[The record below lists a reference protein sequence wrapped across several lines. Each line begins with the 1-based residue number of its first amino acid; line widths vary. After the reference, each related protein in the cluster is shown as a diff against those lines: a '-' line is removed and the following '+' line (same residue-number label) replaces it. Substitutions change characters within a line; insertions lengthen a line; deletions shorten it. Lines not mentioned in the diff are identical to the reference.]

1 MTWRPI
7 RQFDDPLEPAFPV
20 KSWRLEVVG
29 QSARTGGRCLSDVY
43 WEVVDSPID
52 VKSLQ
57 DRDFEHQYREQMVGE
72 RC

>member
-1 MTWRPI
+1 MAATWRPI

-43 WEVVDSPID
+43 WEVVDFS
-52 VKSLQ
+52 
-57 DRDFEHQYREQMVGE
+57 Y
-72 RC
+72 